1 MKKSIIL
8 SAIILL
14 LVLSCATVFAE
25 GADAIDADAAATVA
39 TIDTGDTAWVLVS
52 AALVM
57 LMTPALALFYGGMVR
72 TKNALSTIM
81 QSFFIVA
88 MISVQWVLWGYTLA
102 FGPDISHF
110 IGDFSW
116 AGLSGIG
123 GDPNPDYAATIPH
136 MAFVAFQCMFAVITP
151 ALITGSFAER
161 MRFPAFA
168 AFTLIW
174 ATFVY
179 DPFAHWVWG
188 VGGWLRELGALD
200 FAGGTVIHILSGVSG
215 LVACIVLGK
224 RRGYGSSPM
233 LPHHLPMTV
242 LGAALLWF
250 GWFGFNAGSALGA
263 NGLAANAF
271 VVTNTAAAAA
281 ALSWVVTEWIH
292 KGKPTVLGAAS
303 GCIAGLVA
311 ITPAAGFVAPGP
323 SVVIGLIAGIVCYV
337 AVSVVKHRFGYDDS
351 LDAFGVH
358 GIGGTWGSIA
368 TGLFA
373 SKAVNPAGADG
384 LFYGNADQLLTQIYA
399 TAASWIFA
407 AVMTFIILKAL
418 SLVMALRA
426 DEKQESA
433 GLDLSEHGERGY
445 AYQDLV
451 AGFPVSS
458 NPAIPLIKEEKLGS
472 EALAFE
478 TRK

>member
-1 MKKSIIL
+1 MGKIFIFAVCL
-8 SAIILL
+8 CLI
-14 LVLSCATVFAE
+14 VLSGAQAFAE
-25 GADAIDADAAATVA
+25 GVAPTSDAGASVTA
-39 TIDTGDTAWVLVS
+39 IDTGDTAWVLVS

-88 MISVQWVLWGYTLA
+88 IISVQWVLFGYSLT
-102 FGPDISHF
+102 FGPDVGHL
-110 IGDFSW
+110 IGDLSW
-116 AGLSGIG
+116 AGLAGVG
-123 GDPNPDYAATIPH
+123 GEPNPDYAATIPH
-136 MAFVAFQCMFAVITP
+136 LAFVAFQCMFAVITP

-168 AFTLIW
+168 VFTIIW

-188 VGGWLRELGALD
+188 VGGWLRDLGALD

-215 LVACIVLGK
+215 LVACLVLGK
-224 RRGYGSSPM
+224 RRGYGSTPM

-250 GWFGFNAGSALGA
+250 GWFGFNAGSALSA
-263 NGLAANAF
+263 NGLAATAF

-281 ALSWVVTEWIH
+281 AVSWVLTEWVH
-292 KGKPTVLGAAS
+292 KGKPTVFGAAS
-303 GCIAGLVA
+303 GCVAGLVA

-323 SVVIGLIAGIVCYV
+323 AVFIGLISGIACYG
-337 AVSVVKHRFGYDDS
+337 AVSIVKHQFGYDDA

-358 GIGGTWGSIA
+358 GIGGTWGAIA

-384 LFYGNADQLLTQIYA
+384 LFYGNADQFVTQLLTVGV
-399 TAASWIFA
+399 SWIFA
-407 AVMTFIILKAL
+407 AVMTYIILKGL
-418 SLVMALRA
+418 GLVMKLRV
-426 DEKQESA
+426 EEEEENV

-445 AYQDLV
+445 AHQDLV
-451 AGFPVSS
+451 AGFPILQASLVS
-458 NPAIPLIKEEKLGS
+458 NAGLPQETV
-472 EALAFE
+472 LAFE
-478 TRK
+478 VKK